1 MIKAVRRLRENP
13 ATFVIAEHFNN
24 FNERFAAT
32 AERFGSRVAIQ
43 FDHRDHVDAVTFAQ
57 LNTQADTA
65 AQFLASRGIQAG
77 QTCAILGDN
86 EISWCAAYLGI
97 LRIGAIAVPLDTHYS
112 PRQIATLLNDC
123 GARIVF
129 TTEKYVAEI
138 EKARGL
144 EESTAELALL
154 RGNREGLASLE
165 ELQGQS
171 PLPLR
176 TRLVT
181 RDSPAAILYT
191 SGTTSDP
198 KGVILTHGNLLAEAE
213 SVFKIVNIG
222 ENDSILGVMPLYHSL
237 AQMANLLVPFAA
249 GTRVIF
255 LQEISAT
262 ELLRALREYKPTV
275 FCCVPQLFYLIHQ
288 RVLGK
293 VAEAS
298 WLKRKIFRL
307 LLNGNSALR
316 KVAGVN
322 LGPYFFSAVHQVF
335 GGKMRYL
342 VTGGARFDPSVG
354 RDFHKMGFNLME
366 AYGLTETSG
375 AATATPAGKGGLGTV
390 GKPLPGVEV
399 KILPGGNLG
408 EDGVTAGEIAI
419 RGPIVM
425 QGYFNRPAATASTLK
440 DGWFLTGDLG
450 HIDDKGM
457 IRITGR
463 KKEVIVL
470 SSGKNIYPEE
480 IEAQYAK
487 SAYIKEL
494 CVIGIAA
501 PNEPSAERL
510 HAVIIPDLEVLQA
523 RKVLNMKE
531 VIRYDVENLSVE
543 LPSHKRILSYEIQME
558 PLART
563 TTRKLKR
570 HEIEKQRH
578 LRERET
584 ANTAKEAKPVSEEAV
599 AWAANS
605 GVARALELLREL
617 AHEKEAVQADANL
630 ELDLGLDSIERV
642 EALIQMEQ
650 LFGTK
655 IPQGVAESVYTVRQL
670 VDAVRGQLKN
680 SAVERP
686 SNAWNKLLSDLPKD
700 EPLLNDLLVPHQLL
714 EFATFVFLKIVN
726 LKLRWLLRLRVTGLE
741 NLPTEGAFLICPN
754 HETYID
760 AFVMGSALPYRT
772 FKSLFYVGASE
783 YFATPIR
790 RWAARMMHL
799 APVDPD
805 TNLVKAMQA
814 GAFGLRHGKV
824 LVLFP
829 EGERTIDGE
838 IKKFKKGAAILSTHV
853 QVPIVPVAFEGM
865 FPVWPRNRAFHWR
878 AFLPWK
884 GTSVRIKFGTP
895 ILPPTLPQAE
905 SAQGVTEAHYTALT
919 EEVRGA
925 VAEMQRL
932 LRAES

>member
-1 MIKAVRRLRENP
+1 M
-13 ATFVIAEHFNN
+13 TAEHFNN

-32 AERFGSRVAIQ
+32 AERFGNRIAIQ
-43 FDHRDHVDAVTFAQ
+43 FVQRDRVDSVAFEE
-57 LNTQADTA
+57 LNKQADTA
-65 AQFLASRGIQAG
+65 AKFLASRGIETG
-77 QTCAILGDN
+77 QTCVILGDN

-112 PRQIATLLNDC
+112 PQQIATLLKDC
-123 GARIVF
+123 GSTIVF
-129 TTEKYVAEI
+129 TTEKYAAEV
-138 EKARGL
+138 EKALGL
-144 EESTAELALL
+144 AGSAAELVLL
-154 RGNREGLASLE
+154 RGKREGLASLE
-165 ELQGQS
+165 ELQGESLLQ
-171 PLPLR
+171 LT
-176 TRLVT
+176 TRVVR
-181 RDSPAAILYT
+181 RDSAAAILYT

-213 SVFKIVNIG
+213 SVFEIVKIG

-237 AQMANLLVPFAA
+237 AQMANLLLPFAV

-288 RVLGK
+288 RVLSK

-298 WLKRKIFRL
+298 WLRRKIFQL
-307 LLNGNSALR
+307 LLNGNAALR
-316 KVAGVN
+316 KLAGVN
-322 LGPYFFSAVHQVF
+322 LGTYFFSAVHEVF

-354 RDFHKMGFNLME
+354 RDFYKMGFNLLE

-375 AATATPAGKGGLGTV
+375 AATATTLGKGGRGTV

-399 KILPGGNLG
+399 KILPNGNLG
-408 EDGVTAGEIAI
+408 GDGVADGEIAI

-425 QGYFNRPAATASTLK
+425 QGYFNRPDATASTLK

-450 HIDDKGM
+450 HIDDEGM

-510 HAVIIPDLEVLQA
+510 HAVIVPDLEVLKA

-543 LPSHKRILSYEIQME
+543 LPAHKRILSYEIQMG
-558 PLART
+558 PLPRT

-578 LRERET
+578 SGERET
-584 ANTAKEAKPVSEEAV
+584 ARAAKIAKPVSKDAA
-599 AWAANS
+599 AWAADPH
-605 GVARALELLREL
+605 VARALELLREL
-617 AHEKEAVQADANL
+617 AHEKDAVHADANL

-655 IPQGVAESVYTVRQL
+655 IPQAVAESVYTVRQL
-670 VDAVRGQLKN
+670 VDAMRGQLKE
-680 SAVERP
+680 STAERP
-686 SNAWNKLLSDLPKD
+686 SNAWNKLLCDLPKN
-700 EPLLNDLLVPHQLL
+700 ETLLNDLLVPHRLF
-714 EFATFVFLKIVN
+714 EFVSFALLKILN
-726 LKLRWLLRLRVTGLE
+726 LKLRWLLNLRVSGLE
-741 NLPTEGAFLICPN
+741 NLPKDGAFLICPN
-754 HETYID
+754 HETYLD
-760 AFVMGSALPYRT
+760 PFVLASTLPYWT
-772 FKSLFYVGASE
+772 YKKLVHVGASE
-783 YFATPIR
+783 YFATPLR
-790 RWAARMMHL
+790 RWAARLIHL

-829 EGERTIDGE
+829 DGERSIDGE

-865 FPVWPRNRAFHWR
+865 FPVWPRNRAFNWR
-878 AFLPWK
+878 AFLPWN
-884 GTSVRIKFGTP
+884 GTRVRIKFGPP
-895 ILPPTLPQAE
+895 ILPPALRQAE

-925 VAEMQRL
+925 VAEMQRQ
-932 LRAES
+932 LRATAD